1 MAVWVPPISSPRRT
15 SGETA
20 ERLLRSKRAFSQL
33 QNAIGHKS
41 ELRPLA
47 PAVPLNGAEA
57 ARAQKKPPIKLRLLI
72 TLSSLQGVPTQRHI
86 TQFDST
92 EFHEAGVYDRL

>member
-1 MAVWVPPISSPRRT
+1 M

-20 ERLLRSKRAFSQL
+20 ERLMRRQRAFAQLAQL

>member
-33 QNAIGHKS
+33 AQLQNAIGHKS

-47 PAVPLNGAEA
+47 PAAIGLGAEA
-57 ARAQKKPPIKLRLLI
+57 LTRTEFGLLI
-72 TLSSLQGVPTQRHI
+72 TLSSLQGVPTQRLI
-86 TQFDST
+86 T
-92 EFHEAGVYDRL
+92 